1 MKKNSWL
8 DRAIQARRMRVI
20 DAFHQLTGEAA
31 ANKILELTD
40 PASLPDHI
48 QSRLPYR
55 DNQFDWVACYELID
69 LVDTHERQVRLL
81 RELLRIASKGV
92 FISTVNRRHPL
103 DLVSG
108 VPFTHWITPPS
119 ARAMLAAD
127 DIQALMAALPGKPD
141 WQLGHVRLG
150 GIKSHYFLMIRK
162 A

>member
-1 MKKNSWL
+1 M
-8 DRAIQARRMRVI
+8 
-20 DAFHQLTGEAA
+20 
-31 ANKILELTD
+31 
-40 PASLPDHI
+40 
-48 QSRLPYR
+48 
-55 DNQFDWVACYELID
+55 ACYELID

-103 DLVSG
+103 DLASG
-108 VPFTHWITPPS
+108 VPFTHWITPPP

-150 GIKSHYFLMIRK
+150 GIKSHYFLIIRK